1 MFPSRAG
8 SAHSANG
15 SASASRGIAGH
26 GSGHLGSGL
35 RPVLAKAGQSSAGFG
50 TSVGVG
56 VGAASGR
63 QAGGRSSNSIGML
76 GSNGPPGGSRGV
88 RTGNGTGLTTLQPP
102 GLQGGLGALNVG
114 LDMHGGTRY
123 ERDNNQ
129 SGSENDSDSGE
140 EDDQIGSIGDSRR
153 GVKRERCEMEAA
165 VTGQEMGVPPGAYG
179 MVPGGVAG
187 AKPGKKTRG
196 RVKIKMEFIDNKLR
210 RYTTFSKRKTGIM
223 KKAYELSTL
232 TGTQVLLLVA
242 SETGHVY
249 TFATRKLQP
258 MITSET
264 GKALIQTCLNSPDSP
279 PRSDPSTD
287 QRMSATGFE
296 ETDLT
301 YQVSES
307 ESMGEGKDT
316 LKPAFTVASLPGGVV
331 TSGQSTVPTTST
343 SMQVSSS
350 FPITNYL
357 APVSAGGGNSG
368 ANGTLLKA
376 GGGATSG
383 VMQLPGGFTFM
394 PAGTAL
400 PPGTPTIPLSQLQ
413 HHSLALAG
421 QHAAQGAQAVFRF
434 PAAVS
439 LAATASMP
447 ANIVT
452 TSGSAGHMMYPSPHT
467 VMYTSS
473 PALTDGGLAV
483 LNAFSQGSSSMH
495 VSHGQGQDSGG
506 VPQVFLAAPPGSVQI
521 PVSAVQLHPMV
532 IGQQSSGSSSTLTEL
547 KVVNLDAAQGSKGD

>member
-1 MFPSRAG
+1 MHDTILVYVYYAAAPLW
-8 SAHSANG
+8 NG
-15 SASASRGIAGH
+15 EEELFIEPPFAQERH
-26 GSGHLGSGL
+26 GQTTPESPGRLSHDG
-35 RPVLAKAGQSSAGFG
+35 G
-50 TSVGVG
+50 TS
-56 VGAASGR
+56 
-63 QAGGRSSNSIGML
+63 L
-76 GSNGPPGGSRGV
+76 
-88 RTGNGTGLTTLQPP
+88 RTVLPDWARFPT
-102 GLQGGLGALNVG
+102 
-114 LDMHGGTRY
+114 
-123 ERDNNQ
+123 Q
-129 SGSENDSDSGE
+129 SGN
-140 EDDQIGSIGDSRR
+140 IAHGDFSLFVYIPHPVGRTIIQSK
-153 GVKRERCEMEAA
+153 VKL
-165 VTGQEMGVPPGAYG
+165 VHSWLLPP
-179 MVPGGVAG
+179 P
-187 AKPGKKTRG
+187 PPPPP
-196 RVKIKMEFIDNKLR
+196 
-210 RYTTFSKRKTGIM
+210 
-223 KKAYELSTL
+223 
-232 TGTQVLLLVA
+232 
-242 SETGHVY
+242 
-249 TFATRKLQP
+249 LQ
-258 MITSET
+258 
-264 GKALIQTCLNSPDSP
+264 
-279 PRSDPSTD
+279 
-287 QRMSATGFE
+287 
-296 ETDLT
+296 
-301 YQVSES
+301 
-307 ESMGEGKDT
+307 DT